1 MLKRLSGTFSQS
13 TDQLLLPPISP
24 GGFLPSSGSA
34 PSSPQA
40 YLTRS
45 TRGGTH
51 SPSNSFSSPQAYPFP
66 PTPSASTSKPITLD
80 RSTLHKSLQAL
91 SNLLVALDEL
101 RSASLIYSKAEKKV
115 SKGLKELSTCWGDKV
130 SKDMRDSTIGESIL
144 TSLLYT
150 RWLSVEGAQLT
161 RCWRV
166 PECTIRWE
174 KSIRNLRKSFNQ
186 TTKQSTSSLAS
197 TSKRLLYVRL
207 YLTISS
213 RFSRLIGKKESDV
226 QKEEKIFDDSMSTLD
241 AKVSKATSSYNK
253 YASKSSHNPHG
264 TAQLDSLTASHSAY
278 IQTLQSLQSQA
289 NLLQVSYGEQIA
301 LKRESVGREV
311 ARSVTGLAEKSW
323 RNRVEGT
330 RRGGECV
337 GKVLAKGVWIS
348 EGMENVGEYERQGM
362 ALRGGRYEQE
372 TETEEETGL
381 RERGTTPQ
389 PRSQSQNQVKEETSP
404 RLESSKTLRGPRAPS
419 TSTTDTRHSGSGLAS
434 NSTRSHDLPP
444 TPRPLSRPAP
454 QPSPF
459 LTRAASPQASARD
472 PSPQASRRP
481 SIEEQAPTNS
491 NEIGGGRT
499 LPRGWYLDPSF
510 ANHLDENETELAR
523 TSMETQQH
531 RQFDSTQPGDFAR
544 LADQDSTPRPPPTE
558 RRQTY
563 EALSNRRQG
572 ENAILRKPT
581 PRYGSAPASNE
592 VPGAFPDQPDEFG
605 RTSRG
610 DEQREG
616 EGRESFVRRM
626 SQKYGAVAEP
636 LRESRQVS
644 VSTSRLA
651 RQAQS

>member
-1 MLKRLSGTFSQS
+1 M
-13 TDQLLLPPISP
+13 
-24 GGFLPSSGSA
+24 
-34 PSSPQA
+34 
-40 YLTRS
+40 
-45 TRGGTH
+45 
-51 SPSNSFSSPQAYPFP
+51 
-66 PTPSASTSKPITLD
+66 
-80 RSTLHKSLQAL
+80 
-91 SNLLVALDEL
+91 
-101 RSASLIYSKAEKKV
+101 
-115 SKGLKELSTCWGDKV
+115 
-130 SKDMRDSTIGESIL
+130 
-144 TSLLYT
+144 
-150 RWLSVEGAQLT
+150 
-161 RCWRV
+161 
-166 PECTIRWE
+166 
-174 KSIRNLRKSFNQ
+174 
-186 TTKQSTSSLAS
+186 
-197 TSKRLLYVRL
+197 
-207 YLTISS
+207 
-213 RFSRLIGKKESDV
+213 V

-253 YASKSSHNPHG
+253 YASKASHNPHG

-337 GKVLAKGVWIS
+337 GRVLAKGVWVS
-348 EGMENVGEYERQGM
+348 EGMENVGEYERQGL

-372 TETEEETGL
+372 TEEETEPG
-381 RERGTTPQ
+381 ERGTTPQ

-419 TSTTDTRHSGSGLAS
+419 TSTTDTRHTGTGLVNTS
-434 NSTRSHDLPP
+434 PSTRSHDLPP
-444 TPRPLSRPAP
+444 VPRPLSQPLP
-454 QPSPF
+454 QPSPS
-459 LTRAASPQASARD
+459 LIRAASPQILARD

-523 TSMETQQH
+523 TSMETQEH
-531 RQFDSTQPGDFAR
+531 RHFDSTQQGDFAR
-544 LADQDSTPRPPPTE
+544 LAQQDSTPRPPPTE

-572 ENAILRKPT
+572 ETAILRKPT

-605 RTSRG
+605 RTFRG

-636 LRESRQVS
+636 SRESREVS

>member
-1 MLKRLSGTFSQS
+1 M
-13 TDQLLLPPISP
+13 
-24 GGFLPSSGSA
+24 
-34 PSSPQA
+34 
-40 YLTRS
+40 
-45 TRGGTH
+45 
-51 SPSNSFSSPQAYPFP
+51 
-66 PTPSASTSKPITLD
+66 
-80 RSTLHKSLQAL
+80 
-91 SNLLVALDEL
+91 
-101 RSASLIYSKAEKKV
+101 
-115 SKGLKELSTCWGDKV
+115 
-130 SKDMRDSTIGESIL
+130 
-144 TSLLYT
+144 
-150 RWLSVEGAQLT
+150 
-161 RCWRV
+161 
-166 PECTIRWE
+166 
-174 KSIRNLRKSFNQ
+174 
-186 TTKQSTSSLAS
+186 
-197 TSKRLLYVRL
+197 
-207 YLTISS
+207 
-213 RFSRLIGKKESDV
+213 V
-226 QKEEKIFDDSMSTLD
+226 QKEEKIFDDSLSTLD

-311 ARSVTGLAEKSW
+311 ARSVTGFAEKSW

-337 GKVLAKGVWIS
+337 GKVLAKGVWVS
-348 EGMENVGEYERQGM
+348 EGMENVGEYERQGLS
-362 ALRGGRYEQE
+362 LRGGRYEQE
-372 TETEEETGL
+372 TEEEETGPG
-381 RERGTTPQ
+381 ERGTTPQ
-389 PRSQSQNQVKEETSP
+389 PRSQSQNQVKEETLP

-419 TSTTDTRHSGSGLAS
+419 TSTTDTRHTGTGLVNTS
-434 NSTRSHDLPP
+434 PSTSSHDLPP
-444 TPRPLSRPAP
+444 VPRPLSQPLR
-454 QPSPF
+454 QPSPP
-459 LTRAASPQASARD
+459 LTRAASPQVSARD

-481 SIEEQAPTNS
+481 SVEEQATTNI

-531 RQFDSTQPGDFAR
+531 RQFESTQQGDFAQ
-544 LADQDSTPRPPPTE
+544 LAEQDSTPRPPPTE

-563 EALSNRRQG
+563 EALSNRREG
-572 ENAILRKPT
+572 ETAILRKPT